1 MNTKRFTTNITA
13 GIAVA
18 LLLIVGTASTSI
30 LSTTYAQ
37 SATFGEPF
45 FVEKGKS
52 TVQKEI
58 GPNRTQYTFAGNGT
72 MNGNIEVT
80 NSGDLVSLSKGNKGT
95 SAQGQGIVTT
105 KDGSEK
111 ANYTFLQVGKT
122 TTKDGKP
129 VLRGVGSAVWSTD
142 STGKLAFLDN
152 MLSFFIIEVDEMGNF
167 SSKDRELK

>member
-1 MNTKRFTTNITA
+1 M
-13 GIAVA
+13 
-18 LLLIVGTASTSI
+18 
-30 LSTTYAQ
+30 TYQ
-37 SATFGEPF
+37 LEEPF
-45 FVEKGKS
+45 FEEKGKI
-52 TVQKEI
+52 TAQKEI
-58 GPNRTQYTFAGNGT
+58 GDNKTQITFSSNGT
-72 MNGNIEVT
+72 FKGNIEVT

-95 SAQGQGIVTT
+95 SAQGQGVVTT

-122 TTKDGKP
+122 ITKDGKSE
-129 VLRGVGSAVWSTD
+129 LRGVGSAVWSTD